1 MSRFILMLFA
11 IIISGSLSAQD
22 KKVTEAEFKVS
33 GICEMCKSRI
43 EKSVKIREVKFAKWN
58 KKSKVLKLAYLSN
71 AISSDSL
78 MQRVAAAG
86 HDNEKY
92 KAPDSAY
99 DKLHSCC
106 LYREQSSH

>member
-1 MSRFILMLFA
+1 MSRIILVLSIIFI
-11 IIISGSLSAQD
+11 SVSLSAQD

-43 EKSVKIREVKFAKWN
+43 EKSVKIKEVKFAKW
-58 KKSKVLKLAYLSN
+58 KKNSKMLKLAYFSN
-71 AISSDSL
+71 SISSDSL
-78 MQRVAAAG
+78 LKRVAAAG